1 MKRTWITFL
10 TALTI
15 SQCCIGQLNQ
25 SDKAFFEERNL
36 KLSASLTNY
45 DTAHFNAVVS
55 RINIPLDKASSNLAF
70 SNASWDIQ
78 PTVQAV
84 AGKPG
89 VFDISLTYT
98 CISGNSPAT
107 SVSLNLDVKNWSV
120 QNYVL
125 MPAAVYNGNRV
136 KSQRHLYC
144 PFYFDARDIGVDKPQ
159 LISDVPR
166 LNINAGPSRIQ
177 QRTGDMST
185 PAIGF
190 HDPASK
196 QGFWLLTGQRTWLGD
211 SGIDVEETADRSQAR
226 ITVTA
231 PVVRERYQYFIADMQ
246 CPSSDKPGNFKK
258 GDSITITARLFFFP
272 SPDVQGLYN
281 YFASIRNDIVPKGNP
296 VNVIPFSAAFSVQEE
311 KFNRENFESEYGY
324 YSVGL
329 RENYYQDW
337 QIGWVGGMMST
348 YPLLVNGSD
357 ISRQN
362 VIRNFDWI
370 FPNGIAPSGYF
381 WDSGQKGNQWFGIF
395 QSSPFMKDW
404 HLIRKSGDGLYYIL
418 KQFYVFRQM
427 GIGVKPSWEN
437 GARTVADAFV
447 KTWKTYGQLGQY
459 VNNAS
464 GEIVVGGS
472 TSGGIVPG
480 ALALAASYFKE
491 PEYLEIARQI
501 AVHYAGNYI
510 AKGLIYGGPGDA
522 LQNFD
527 AESAYSL
534 LESYTVLYDQTKDPH
549 WLLIAENMSNQFL
562 TWVSSFDYQFPSSST
577 LGKLG
582 KKTTGVVWANT
593 QNKHGAP
600 GICTHSGLALLCL
613 YRATG
618 NAEYLNRLQEIT
630 KAIPQYMS
638 TKENPIPGIK
648 PGWISERVSTTDWL
662 EGIGEIFCGST
673 WSETSLMLT
682 YTEIPGVY
690 VVPGKD
696 ICMAF
701 DQVEASIVKSSG
713 KSFEIAIRNP
723 TRYAA
728 SVKLFIDEKVE
739 EPLSETFLLR
749 ARVVE
754 LQPGETRKLTINN

>member
-1 MKRTWITFL
+1 MKSTWITL
-10 TALTI
+10 LAALAI
-15 SQCCIGQLNQ
+15 SQGCLAQLSRN
-25 SDKAFFEERNL
+25 DIEYFEKNNL
-36 KLSASLTNY
+36 KLSASLTTY
-45 DTAHFNAVVS
+45 DTTRFNAVVS
-55 RINIPLDKASSNLAF
+55 RVMVPLDKQVTGFLF
-70 SNASWDIQ
+70 SNSNWDIQ
-78 PTVQAV
+78 PIVQTV
-84 AGKPG
+84 AGRPG
-89 VFDISLTYT
+89 VFDISLTFT
-98 CISGNSPAT
+98 CLTGYSPAT
-107 SVSLNLDVKNWSV
+107 SVSLNLDFSNWSV

-159 LISDVPR
+159 LISDIPR
-166 LNINAGPSRIQ
+166 LNINPGPSRIQ

-196 QGFWLLTGQRTWLGD
+196 QGFWLLTGQGTRLGD
-211 SGIDVEETADRSQAR
+211 SGIDIEETADRGKAR
-226 ITVTA
+226 VSITA
-231 PVVRERYQYFIADMQ
+231 PVVREKYQYFIADMQ
-246 CPSSDKPGNFKK
+246 CPSSDKPANFKK
-258 GDSITITARLFFFP
+258 GDSITLSARLFFFK
-272 SPDVQGLYN
+272 SPDVQSLYTQ
-281 YFASIRNDIVPKGNP
+281 FSSIRNDLIPKGNP
-296 VNVIPFSAAFSVQEE
+296 VNIIPFSAAFSVQEE
-311 KFNRENFESEYGY
+311 KFNRENFEPEYGY

-337 QIGWVGGMMST
+337 QIGWTGGMMST
-348 YPLLVNGSD
+348 YPLLVNGSEA
-357 ISRQN
+357 SRQN
-362 VIRNFDWI
+362 VIRNFDWL

-418 KQFYVFRQM
+418 KQFYTFRQM
-427 GIGVKPSWEN
+427 GISVKPSWEK

-447 KTWKTYGQLGQY
+447 KTWQTYGQLGQY

-464 GEIVVGGS
+464 GELVVGGS
-472 TSGGIVPG
+472 TCGGIVPG
-480 ALALAASYFKE
+480 ALALAASYFNE
-491 PEYLEIARQI
+491 PEYLKIASQI
-501 AVHYAGNYI
+501 AAHYADNYI

-527 AESAYSL
+527 AESAYAL
-534 LESYTVLYDQTKDPH
+534 LESYTVLYDQTRDER
-549 WLLIAENMSNQFL
+549 WLKVSENMSDQFL
-562 TWVSSFDYQFPSSST
+562 TWVSSFDYLFPASST

-582 KKTTGVVWANT
+582 KRTTGVVWANT

-600 GICTHSGLALLCL
+600 GICTHSGLALLRL

-630 KAIPQYMS
+630 NAIPQYMS
-638 TKENPIPGIK
+638 TKQNPIPGIR

-696 ICMAF
+696 VCMAF

-713 KSFEIAIRNP
+713 KKIEIAIRNP
-723 TRYAA
+723 TKYVAR
-728 SVKLFIDEKVE
+728 VKIYIDDKVE
-739 EPLSETFLLR
+739 EPLSQTFLLK
-749 ARVVE
+749 AKVVE
-754 LQPGETRKLTINN
+754 LQPGETIKL